1 MVEMLL
7 YRCLT
12 VLDCT
17 NYSLL
22 HYCYWNYCYLICF
35 VLQTDDC
42 VKIYVWDNLSH
53 YTISH
58 YVIVNLLW
66 IRVLHV
72 EFLSS
77 SYAFVTLYTMYNTYI
92 LCTMYRRKR
101 EVANVANFILIKS
114 SFYRRTI
121 FRASTSCSRNEH
133 RTCTRTC

>member
-1 MVEMLL
+1 MAEMLL

-12 VLDCT
+12 VSDCT
-17 NYSLL
+17 NYSLF
-22 HYCYWNYCYLICF
+22 HSYCYLICF

-42 VKIYVWDNLSH
+42 VKIYVWDNLSIPD

-66 IRVLHV
+66 IRVLD
-72 EFLSS
+72 FLSS

-101 EVANVANFILIKS
+101 KREVPNVANLILIKS